1 MTTAVNAEAARII
14 GQLQEGHAAMNAAG
28 LGSSALED
36 FDNLLTEMITE
47 APDPKFRLHE
57 IVELLAR
64 ERGPVLA
71 PAAQPTP
78 RPASVDITTG

>member
-28 LGSSALED
+28 LGSSALQD
-36 FDNLLTEMITE
+36 FNNLLTEMITE

-64 ERGPVLA
+64 ERGSVLA

>member
-1 MTTAVNAEAARII
+1 MTTAVNADAARII

-28 LGSSALED
+28 LGSPALDD
-36 FDNLLTEMITE
+36 FNNLLTEMIAE

-64 ERGPVLA
+64 ERGMTA
-71 PAAQPTP
+71 KSA
-78 RPASVDITTG
+78 